1 MNANANHRA
10 FHTAIQFEEFL
21 RQNITKKE
29 REFRLVVTDA
39 KPDAVTIMCHPLGR
53 DGHTYDGY
61 VMRFN
66 VEPKQAIDNLMK
78 YLRQET
84 ITEKI
89 TS

>member
-1 MNANANHRA
+1 MNTENLSNENETEALNKH
-10 FHTAIQFEEFL
+10 
-21 RQNITKKE
+21 
-29 REFRLVVTDA
+29 
-39 KPDAVTIMCHPLGR
+39 
-53 DGHTYDGY
+53 DGY